1 MIQRQQQLQNRV
13 LLAERHVTKPYLKQ
27 AFVGSNHF
35 LPQAW
40 PLLVSQK
47 HAMVILMSV
56 CATQMLSAGANH
68 TIYSYYPSV
77 KMCALNGP
85 SYL

>member
-1 MIQRQQQLQNRV
+1 MIQRQQQLQHSV
-13 LLAERHVTKPYLKQ
+13 LLAERHVTKHYLKQ
-27 AFVGSNHF
+27 AFIGRNHF

-56 CATQMLSAGANH
+56 CAVQMLSAGANLAL
-68 TIYSYYPSV
+68 YSYNPSL
-77 KMCALNGP
+77 KMCALGP